1 MTGNDAFAIHSILAA
16 VDATLDSASVVET
29 AAQLALGFNAEL
41 NGIFVEDINLLRL
54 AGLPFAR
61 ELSWSTA
68 MELQLDYQRMERA
81 LRGHAAHAQQAV
93 VNITT
98 RLQLHA
104 SLQIVRG
111 KVAQELI
118 RATENVD
125 LFILGKGR
133 EARGARIGKIARQVI
148 RQAHSSV
155 LLVNQD
161 GQHYKAV
168 MTIFTGDDRS
178 AQVLDAAVQ
187 LARAVYKPLLVLIPA
202 AGASVFQQLREQC
215 RHTLGQGPPPVTFRP
230 VAGMESCFNQKII
243 RDEGVGMVVIG
254 AETAASVLETRL
266 AKLECSALIV
276 R

>member
-81 LRGHAAHAQQAV
+81 LRG
-93 VNITT
+93 
-98 RLQLHA
+98 HA

-202 AGASVFQQLREQC
+202 AGTSVFQQLREQC